1 MASKYI
7 DVKRTCWFRYE
18 LDDSIELEPIIAQ
31 LKNGNDV
38 DAAITECYPD
48 IWDNDKVQYV
58 TLNDTE
64 ETFTVQENGGQQ
76 TIEVYDEDAE
86 WTNKVL
92 HGKPLPIYTNKPEG
106 L

>member
-18 LDDSIELEPIIAQ
+18 LDDSIDLEPIIAQ

-48 IWDNDKVQYV
+48 IWDNDKVKYV

-64 ETFTVQENGGQQ
+64 ESFTVEENGGQQ
-76 TIEVYDEDAE
+76 TVEVYNAEDNIAE
-86 WTNKVL
+86 TFPHTLPK
-92 HGKPLPIYTNKPEG
+92 PIYTNKPEG

>member
-1 MASKYI
+1 MSKYI

-48 IWDNDKVQYV
+48 IWDNEKVQYE

-64 ETFTVQENGGQQ
+64 ESFSVQENGGQC
-76 TIEVYDEDAE
+76 TVEVYDTEQTD
-86 WTNKVL
+86 KFVL
-92 HGKPLPIYTNKPEG
+92 HPKAPIPIYTNKPEG